1 MGLSA
6 IKNKNLMI
14 GAFYTTRD
22 TLQWRLRGGL
32 MSSDIDVPVTSKAGV
47 KLYH

>member
-6 IKNKNLMI
+6 IKNKNLII

-32 MSSDIDVPVTSKAGV
+32 MSSDVPVTSKAGV